1 MKVEVELLYKSL
13 PSEDE
18 LETIKLNGCTLASSK
33 KSVSLSTLERDG
45 YQVVV
50 LRFEMRTQAQ
60 YKVVQEISDE
70 VQRWLVEPME
80 DIVIR
85 FP

>member
-1 MKVEVELLYKSL
+1 MRVEVELLYKSL

-18 LETIKLNGCTLASSK
+18 LETIKMNGCTLASSQK
-33 KSVSLSTLERDG
+33 TVSLETLERDG

-50 LRFEMRTQAQ
+50 LRFKMRTQAQ

-70 VQRWLVEPME
+70 VQRWLIEPMQ
-80 DIVIR
+80 DIMIR